1 MPAPFP
7 YPPLWETLAKLPCPS
22 KSRPLLLPFPVGK
35 GDGLPV
41 ENLAPATARGRRRN
55 SVAPR
60 LPPSPMRDKA
70 RMRVAA
76 TPRVPS
82 ALTSH
87 FSQLTPRLP
96 LRVFRATTRG
106 LRKGLLWAPRL
117 WRHPWSRFLR
127 ASLAVLLRLGPCRPE
142 PGLLPPAT
150 PGHCARP
157 GLAPGSPRPP
167 SRVASPASLHPK
179 NPPSPSRSPARPPLG
194 VAPASERSPF
204 IPHSRPA
211 ARRPF
216 RRPGNPP
223 WFAHPVNWPRRAEP
237 RPQSGHRRYHDA

>member
-1 MPAPFP
+1 MPALFP
-7 YPPLWETLAKLPCPS
+7 YPPLWETLANSPASS

-96 LRVFRATTRG
+96 LRVFRATHPG

-117 WRHPWSRFLR
+117 RRHPWSGFIR
-127 ASLAVLLRLGPCRPE
+127 AALAVLLRLGPVRPE

-157 GLAPGSPRPP
+157 GPARSPCSRHPHRFTSVPPPEKFALTVSLAGATPSGGRAGERAVPLYPPLAARCPSSVPAPRKPTLVRAPGQ
-167 SRVASPASLHPK
+167 L
-179 NPPSPSRSPARPPLG
+179 
-194 VAPASERSPF
+194 
-204 IPHSRPA
+204 A
-211 ARRPF
+211 A
-216 RRPGNPP
+216 
-223 WFAHPVNWPRRAEP
+223 
-237 RPQSGHRRYHDA
+237 

>member
-22 KSRPLLLPFPVGK
+22 KSLPLLLPFPVGK
-35 GDGLPV
+35 VDGLPV
-41 ENLAPATARGRRRN
+41 ENLAPATALGRRRN

-96 LRVFRATTRG
+96 LRVFRATHPG

-117 WRHPWSRFLR
+117 RRHPWLGFMR
-127 ASLAVLLRLGPCRPE
+127 AALAVLLRLGPVRPE
-142 PGLLPPAT
+142 PGRLPPAT
-150 PGHCARP
+150 PAHSARR
-157 GLAPGSPRPP
+157 GLAPHRSAPP
-167 SRVASPASLHPK
+167 TSVPPPQKSAHTVSLAGAT
-179 NPPSPSRSPARPPLG
+179 PSGGRAGERAVPLYPPLAACCPSS
-194 VAPASERSPF
+194 VPAPRKPTLVRA
-204 IPHSRPA
+204 
-211 ARRPF
+211 
-216 RRPGNPP
+216 PGQLG
-223 WFAHPVNWPRRAEP
+223 A
-237 RPQSGHRRYHDA
+237 